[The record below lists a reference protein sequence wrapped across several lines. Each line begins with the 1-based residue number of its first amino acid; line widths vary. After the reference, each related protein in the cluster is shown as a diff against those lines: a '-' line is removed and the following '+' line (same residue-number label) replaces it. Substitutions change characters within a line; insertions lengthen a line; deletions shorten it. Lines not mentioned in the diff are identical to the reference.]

1 MHANILCISYT
12 GKDDPNAMMNNE
24 VDYGKYDYYDRIPLK
39 LADGTMEDI
48 SKSNGNMIQLSSVD
62 KEFLKKSVYEVLDTY
77 GDYSKS
83 VSSLDRIDKE
93 QYAIAKVA
101 LFDVHM

>member
-1 MHANILCISYT
+1 MHAHILCISYT
-12 GKDDPNAMMNNE
+12 GNDDPNAMMNAE
-24 VDYGKYDYYDRIPLK
+24 VDYGKYEYYERIPLK
-39 LADGTMEDI
+39 LANGTMEDI

-62 KEFLKKSVYEVLDTY
+62 KEFLKTSVYEVLDTY

-83 VSSLDRIDKE
+83 VSSIEKE

-101 LFDVHM
+101 LFDAHM